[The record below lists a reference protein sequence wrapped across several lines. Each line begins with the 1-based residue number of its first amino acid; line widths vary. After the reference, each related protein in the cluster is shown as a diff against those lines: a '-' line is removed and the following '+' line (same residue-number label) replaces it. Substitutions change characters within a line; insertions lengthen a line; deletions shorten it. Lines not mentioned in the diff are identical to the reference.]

1 MLPNISVSYPCEFG
15 FEYLVAGAAV
25 WIVFLPFY
33 VCTLLGNCWRQC
45 CCCLCDPLVS
55 FTDLSD
61 HIQSVFLHSVHFDKH
76 SISFHHIKFK
86 KYPHSFIYI
95 ISKIGK

>member
-1 MLPNISVSYPCEFG
+1 MNKFGLKISVSYPCEFG

-55 FTDLSD
+55 FIDLYLLTYNLYFFT
-61 HIQSVFLHSVHFDKH
+61 QSTVI
-76 SISFHHIKFK
+76 SISYHHIKF
-86 KYPHSFIYI
+86 H
-95 ISKIGK
+95 